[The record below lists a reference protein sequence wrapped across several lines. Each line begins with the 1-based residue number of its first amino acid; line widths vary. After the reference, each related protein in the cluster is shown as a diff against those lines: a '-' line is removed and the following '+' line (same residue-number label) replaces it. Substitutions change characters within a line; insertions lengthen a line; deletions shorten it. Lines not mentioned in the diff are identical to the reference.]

1 MSKNNDI
8 EEEPVNDEELEIARD
23 DDIIEG
29 YAEDDLGLDSEDW
42 LESATQTTI
51 SSNPQY
57 QAIISDC
64 ISN

>member
-29 YAEDDLGLDSEDW
+29 YAEDDLGLDSED
-42 LESATQTTI
+42 
-51 SSNPQY
+51 
-57 QAIISDC
+57 
-64 ISN
+64 